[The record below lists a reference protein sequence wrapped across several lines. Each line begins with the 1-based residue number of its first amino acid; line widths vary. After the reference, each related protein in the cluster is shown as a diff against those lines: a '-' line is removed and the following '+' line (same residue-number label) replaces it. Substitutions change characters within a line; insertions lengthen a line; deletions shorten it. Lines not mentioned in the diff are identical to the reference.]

1 MAEERVQR
9 RLAAILAADVVG
21 YSRLMEQDESGT
33 LASLKARR
41 KEVLEPLVAR
51 HQGRVFKV
59 TGDGVLIDFGSAVN
73 AVQCAIELQQGMA
86 AANSNLPE
94 TRRIVWRIG
103 VNLGDVIMEG
113 SDLYGDGINI
123 AARLESI
130 AEPGGIAVS
139 GTAFDQVKNKIDVVL
154 EDLGPQTLKNIAEAV
169 RVYRVTGMPRVSVHA
184 KAVIDKPSIAVL
196 PFANMSGDPEQ
207 EYFSDGITED
217 IITDLSKISGLH
229 VVARNTM
236 FTYKNKPIK
245 VQQAAHELEVRFV
258 LEGSVRRAGS
268 RVRITGQLIDG
279 KDGSHV
285 WAERYDREL
294 TDIFAIQDEI
304 NHAIVDQLKVKLLP
318 AEKKALAAAPTEN
331 VEAYTYY
338 LRGRQ
343 FFLAASKSYLLL
355 ARRMFTKAAEL
366 DPHYARAYAGIA
378 DCDSMLHALHHAD
391 VSVEGIL
398 ATSAK
403 ALALDPELAEAHAS
417 RGRALQFAGQYEEA
431 ITEFDH
437 ALALDPNLYE
447 ANFFY
452 ALFFF
457 ERGDFERAAELCER
471 AAQLR
476 SDDYRSPLLAST
488 VYRSL
493 GRDADRERSARL
505 GLERAERE
513 FNLHPENSSS
523 AQYGALAL
531 AHLGECD
538 RAKEWAARALAI
550 DPDDMNTQYNIA
562 CVHSQLGQPDQAIEL
577 LEKVLPYLDAV
588 AARRAWVQHD
598 SDLDPIRNNPRFQKL
613 IETIGMRRGPIS

>member
-1 MAEERVQR
+1 MERK
-9 RLAAILAADVVG
+9 LAVILAADVVG
-21 YSRLMEQDESGT
+21 YAALMEADEAGT
-33 LASLKARR
+33 FDRIRAGRMELF
-41 KEVLEPLVAR
+41 EPEIAR
-51 HQGRVFKV
+51 HHGRIFKLM
-59 TGDGVLIDFGSAVN
+59 GDGLLAEFSSAVN
-73 AVQCAIELQQGMA
+73 AVQCAVALQHGMA
-86 AANSNLPE
+86 AANADLPE
-94 TRRIVWRIG
+94 SRRIVLRIG
-103 VNLGDVIMEG
+103 VNLGDVIVEG
-113 SDLYGDGINI
+113 NDLYGDGVNI

-139 GTAFDQVKNKIDVVL
+139 GTAFDQVKNKIDFVL

-169 RVYRVTGMPRVSVHA
+169 RVYRLTGTPRLSVHP
-184 KAVIDKPSIAVL
+184 KAAADKPSIAVL

-229 VVARNTM
+229 VVARNTA

-245 VQQAAHELEVRFV
+245 VEQAVHELGVRFV
-258 LEGSVRRAGS
+258 LEGSVRKAGS
-268 RVRITGQLIDG
+268 RVRITGQLVDG

-318 AEKKALAAAPTEN
+318 AEKKAIEVAPTEN
-331 VEAYTYY
+331 VQAYTYY

-343 FFLAASKSYLLL
+343 FFFVASKSYLLL

-366 DPHYARAYAGIA
+366 DPNYARAYAGIA

-398 ATSAK
+398 AMSAK

-417 RGRALQFAGQYEEA
+417 RGMALQFAGQREEA
-431 ITEFDH
+431 IAEFDH
-437 ALALDPNLYE
+437 ALALDPNLHE

-452 ALFFF
+452 AQFFV
-457 ERGDFERAAELCER
+457 ERGDFERAAELFER

-476 SDDYRSPLLAST
+476 TDDYHSPLQVSM

-513 FNLHPENSSS
+513 FNLHPDHSSP
-523 AQYGALAL
+523 AQFVALAL
-531 AHLGECD
+531 AELGECD

-550 DPDDMNTQYNIA
+550 DPDDLAALYNIA
-562 CVHSQLGQPDQAIEL
+562 CLYSQLGEFDQAIEL
-577 LEKVLPYLDAV
+577 LEKVLPYLYASP
-588 AARRAWVQHD
+588 ARRAWLQHD
-598 SDLDPIRNNPRFQKL
+598 PDLDPIRNDPRFQKL
-613 IETIGMRRGPIS
+613 IETIGVRRASTN